1 MKVWREEVEE
11 HAEMNEEGAG
21 SKVERRR
28 LADAGSRKGIS
39 SEESTERV
47 VLTALFPRPRF
58 ARENPSAVLIFVLA
72 MLSIFLHGLL
82 FRLLSGEDRSLPASS
97 FHWHE
102 LSPAT
107 SAFYPAASVQLRV
120 ARLSRY
126 SRMELFHGTGVNNPL
141 IN

>member
-82 FRLLSGEDRSLPASS
+82 FRLLSGEDRCLRHRSIGMSCLRQRVLFTPQHPFNFVSRGCRDTLGWS
-97 FHWHE
+97 CSMGPE
-102 LSPAT
+102 LII
-107 SAFYPAASVQLRV
+107 
-120 ARLSRY
+120 
-126 SRMELFHGTGVNNPL
+126 H
-141 IN
+141 